1 MPSLRPLR
9 FLWLLLYRVTL
20 VGAVLAALLA
30 FLSRPRRRR
39 GQHPPSEA
47 AETPPPLPQSE
58 PLGLLGSITH
68 LSLRKRPIVFLAAGL
83 VALVGIFAATQ
94 INQELFP
101 DMDFPAITT
110 VTRFPGASPDAVA
123 EEISEPI
130 EEAISNVEGLER
142 LQSTSTDGIS
152 IVVAE
157 FDFGADIEKREEEIA
172 SSVSSLTFTAGV
184 EEPVVNRIDFADF
197 PILAFTMYGERSQ
210 AEIDALAEDVVVPAL
225 ERIDGVFSITTTGAS
240 EKLLVVSLDPER
252 MARLGITTDDVEK
265 TLEENN
271 LSTPS
276 GFAIE
281 GSKILPVRTEH
292 QLSST
297 EDVANLALVS
307 AAPTQVGGTAEQ
319 PATNSGAAEPAPL
332 RISDV
337 ADVGLEPSPLAAIAR
352 TNGQPSLAIGVFKAQ
367 EANTVEVA
375 NEATDTLD
383 RLERESLPA
392 DVETEVLFDQ
402 SDMIEE
408 SIDALLREGLFG
420 AIFAVLVIL
429 FFLTSVRATL
439 VTAVSIPLS
448 LLASIAILNW
458 QGVTLNVM
466 TLGGLTVAIGR
477 VVDDSIVVLE
487 NIYVHSR
494 RGKALFQAAVDGTR
508 EVATAILS
516 STLAAVA
523 VFLPL
528 AFIGGM
534 VGVVF
539 LPFALAV
546 TFALLASFV
555 VAMTVVPALSL
566 VLIPVLRVQE
576 GDTWLQR
583 LYTPILRWCLG
594 HRAMTLVG
602 AGALFAASFALLPFI
617 NFSFLPTSQE
627 NALMGRLELPS
638 GTALAATDEVAK
650 RIEKRLAAIDTLET
664 SQLIIGRV
672 DPSTPGAFRGGVPG
686 TNTIDVV
693 LVYDD
698 EVDIEAE
705 AESMRDLAS
714 AFPGLGANIEVL
726 GPSIE
731 SDLVELV
738 VSGSDYDGV
747 AATAERLTEAL
758 KDVPELENID
768 NDIAESQPELLALV
782 DPAKAASFQ
791 LTAEEVSQE
800 VRELLVG
807 KNLGSVR
814 IDGEPADLVV
824 RVGSQPAL
832 PMEAVGQLVLGGLG
846 GPRLEEIAEVEK
858 AQGPA
863 TVTRVDQQR
872 AATITANITGSDV
885 AGVSGRVDDL
895 VSEVE
900 KKPGVEVRVGGVFEH
915 QDEAFSDL
923 YLAMGIAVI
932 VVYIVMVASLGSLVN
947 PFTILF
953 SLPFISVGAFF
964 ALFITGRDIGLPAL
978 IGLLMLIGIVVTNAI
993 VLITFVEM
1001 LRGRGLSAREALLQG
1016 GRSRVRPIL
1025 MTAFAT
1031 IFALIPLSLGLSRGG
1046 IIIAEELATVVIG
1059 GLFTSTLLTLVV
1071 IPVVY
1076 SLFHDLGRSL
1086 GARS

>member
-1 MPSLRPLR
+1 M
-9 FLWLLLYRVTL
+9 
-20 VGAVLAALLA
+20 
-30 FLSRPRRRR
+30 SR
-39 GQHPPSEA
+39 Q
-47 AETPPPLPQSE
+47 PQDTSGE
-58 PLGLLGSITH
+58 PLGLLGGITH
-68 LSLRKRPIVFLAAGL
+68 LSLRKRTIVFLAAGL

-101 DMDFPAITT
+101 DMDFPAITI
-110 VTRFPGASPDAVA
+110 VTQFPGASPDAVA

-142 LQSTSTDGIS
+142 LQSTSADGVS
-152 IVVAE
+152 IIVAE
-157 FDFGADIEKREEEIA
+157 FDYGTDMEKREEEIA
-172 SSVSSLTFTAGV
+172 ASVSNLTFPTGV
-184 EEPVVNRIDFADF
+184 EEPVVNRIDFADY
-197 PILAFTMYGERSQ
+197 PVVAFTMYGERSQ
-210 AEIDALAEDVVVPAL
+210 GEIEALAEDVVVPAL
-225 ERIDGVFSITTTGAS
+225 ERIDGVFSVTTTGAS
-240 EKLLVVSLDPER
+240 EQRLVVSLDPER
-252 MARLGITTDDVEK
+252 MVRLGVTADDVEK
-265 TLEENN
+265 TLQENN

-281 GSKILPVRTEH
+281 DGKILPVRTEH
-292 QLSST
+292 RLTST
-297 EDVANLALVS
+297 EDVADLALVS
-307 AAPTQVGGTAEQ
+307 VASTQLGGTADR
-319 PATNSGAAEPAPL
+319 PATNEARVDVVPL
-332 RISDV
+332 RIGDV

-352 TNGQPSLAIGVFKAQ
+352 TNGQPSLAIGVVKTQ

-375 NEATDTLD
+375 NEATNTLD
-383 RLERESLPA
+383 RLKREGLPE
-392 DVETEVLFDQ
+392 DVQTVVLFDQ

-408 SIDALLREGLFG
+408 SIDALLGEGLFG

-448 LLASIAILNW
+448 LLAAIAILNW

-528 AFIGGM
+528 AFIGGL
-534 VGVVF
+534 VGEVF

-566 VLIPVLRVQE
+566 VLVPVLRVQE

-583 LYTPILRWCLG
+583 LYTPILRWSLG

-617 NFSFLPTSQE
+617 NFSFLSTSQE
-627 NALMGRLELPS
+627 NALLGRLELPS

-650 RIEKRLAAIDTLET
+650 RIEERLAAVDTLET

-672 DPSTPGAFRGGVPG
+672 DPSVPGAFRGGVPG
-686 TNTIDVV
+686 TNTIDVI
-693 LVYDD
+693 LVYD
-698 EVDIEAE
+698 EGVDIETE
-705 AESMRDLAS
+705 AKSIRDLAS
-714 AFPGLGANIEVL
+714 AFPGVRANIEVL

-738 VSGSDYDGV
+738 ISAGDYDGV

-758 KDVPELENID
+758 GTIPELENLD
-768 NDIAESQPELLALV
+768 NDIAESQPELLVSV
-782 DPAKAASFQ
+782 DPAKASSHQ
-791 LTAEEVSQE
+791 LTAEEVSEE

-807 KNLGSVR
+807 RSLGLVR
-814 IDGEPADLVV
+814 IDGQSADLVV

-832 PMEAVGQLVLGGLG
+832 PMEAVGQLVLGGVG
-846 GPRLEEIAEVEK
+846 GPQLEDIADVGV

-863 TVTRVDQQR
+863 TVTRVDQER

-900 KKPGVEVRVGGVFEH
+900 KEPGVEVRIGGVFEH
-915 QDEAFSDL
+915 QQEAFSDL

-1001 LRGRGLSAREALLQG
+1001 LKGRGLSAREALLQG

-1031 IFALIPLSLGLSRGG
+1031 IFALVPLSLGLSGGG

-1059 GLFTSTLLTLVV
+1059 GLFTSTMLTLVV
-1071 IPVVY
+1071 IPVIY
-1076 SLFHDLGRSL
+1076 SLFSDLGQRL
-1086 GARS
+1086 GTRT

>member
-1 MPSLRPLR
+1 M
-9 FLWLLLYRVTL
+9 
-20 VGAVLAALLA
+20 
-30 FLSRPRRRR
+30 SR
-39 GQHPPSEA
+39 Q
-47 AETPPPLPQSE
+47 PQDTSDG
-58 PLGLLGSITH
+58 PLGLLGGITH
-68 LSLRKRPIVFLAAGL
+68 LSLRKRAIVFLASGL
-83 VALVGIFAATQ
+83 VALVGVFAATQ

-101 DMDFPAITT
+101 NIDFPAITI

-123 EEISEPI
+123 EEISEPV

-142 LQSTSTDGIS
+142 LQSTSADGIS
-152 IVVAE
+152 ITVAE
-157 FDFGADIEKREEEIA
+157 FDYGADMEKREEEIA
-172 SSVSSLTFTAGV
+172 ASVSSLTFTAGV
-184 EEPVVNRIDFADF
+184 EQPVVNRINFADF
-197 PILAFTMYGERSQ
+197 PILAFTMYGERSR

-225 ERIDGVFSITTTGAS
+225 ERIDGVFSITTIGAS

-252 MARLGITTDDVEK
+252 MARLGVTADDVEK
-265 TLEENN
+265 TLEEND

-281 GSKILPVRTEH
+281 DGKILPVRTEH
-292 QLSST
+292 QLTST
-297 EDVANLALVS
+297 EDVADLALIS
-307 AAPTQVGGTAEQ
+307 AAPAGLAGTAEQ
-319 PATNSGAAEPAPL
+319 PATNGPAAEGVPL
-332 RISDV
+332 RIGDI

-352 TNGQPSLAIGVFKAQ
+352 TNGQPSLAIGVYKTQ

-375 NEATDTLD
+375 NEVTGTLD
-383 RLERESLPA
+383 RLEKERLPE
-392 DVETEVLFDQ
+392 DVETVVLFDQ
-402 SDMIEE
+402 SEMIEE
-408 SIDALLREGLFG
+408 SIDTLLREGLFG
-420 AIFAVLVIL
+420 AAFAVLVIL

-448 LLASIAILNW
+448 VLAAIAILNW
-458 QGVTLNVM
+458 QGVTLNIM
-466 TLGGLTVAIGR
+466 TLAGLTVAIGR

-494 RGKALFQAAVDGTR
+494 RGKALFQAAVDGAR

-516 STLAAVA
+516 STLATVA

-528 AFIGGM
+528 AFIGGL
-534 VGVVF
+534 VGEVF
-539 LPFALAV
+539 MPFALAI

-555 VAMTVVPALSL
+555 VAMTAVPALSL
-566 VLIPVLRVQE
+566 VLIPVLRAQE

-602 AGALFAASFALLPFI
+602 AGVLFAASFALLPFI
-617 NFSFLPTSQE
+617 NFSFLSTSQE
-627 NALMGRLELPS
+627 NVLLGRLELPS
-638 GTALAATDEVAK
+638 GTALATTDEVAK
-650 RIEKRLAAIDTLET
+650 RIEERLAAIDTLET
-664 SQLIIGRV
+664 SELIIGWV
-672 DPSTPGAFRGGVPG
+672 DPSTPGAFRGGIPG
-686 TNTIDVV
+686 TNTIDVI
-693 LVYDD
+693 LAYEDG
-698 EVDIEAE
+698 VDVEAE
-705 AESMRDLAS
+705 AESIRELAS
-714 AFPGLGANIEVL
+714 AFPDVQANIEVL
-726 GPSIE
+726 GPHIE

-747 AATAERLTEAL
+747 AATARRLTEAL
-758 KDVPELENID
+758 GTIPELENID
-768 NDIAESQPELLALV
+768 NDIAESEPELLVHV
-782 DPAKAASFQ
+782 DPAKASSFE

-807 KNLGSVR
+807 KNLGPVR

-824 RVGSQPAL
+824 RVGSQPAV
-832 PMEAVGQLVLGGLG
+832 PMEAVGQLVLSGVG
-846 GPRLEEIAEVEK
+846 GPRLEEIAQVDV

-863 TVTRVDQQR
+863 TVTRVDEQR
-872 AATITANITGSDV
+872 AATITANISGSDV

-900 KKPGVEVRVGGVFEH
+900 KEPGVEVRIGGVFE
-915 QDEAFSDL
+915 QQEEAFSDL
-923 YLAMGIAVI
+923 YVAMGIAVI

-964 ALFITGRDIGLPAL
+964 ALFITSRDLGLPAL

-1031 IFALIPLSLGLSRGG
+1031 IFALIPLSLGLSGG
-1046 IIIAEELATVVIG
+1046 GVIIAEELATVVIG

-1071 IPVVY
+1071 IPVIY
-1076 SLFHDLGRSL
+1076 SLFDDLAQRL
-1086 GARS
+1086 GARI

>member
-1 MPSLRPLR
+1 M
-9 FLWLLLYRVTL
+9 
-20 VGAVLAALLA
+20 
-30 FLSRPRRRR
+30 SR
-39 GQHPPSEA
+39 Q
-47 AETPPPLPQSE
+47 PQDISSE
-58 PLGLLGSITH
+58 PLGLLGGITH
-68 LSLRKRPIVFLAAGL
+68 LSLRKRAIVFLATGL
-83 VALVGIFAATQ
+83 VALVGIFAATE
-94 INQELFP
+94 INQELLP
-101 DMDFPAITT
+101 DIDFPAITI
-110 VTRFPGASPDAVA
+110 VTQFPGASPDAVA
-123 EEISEPI
+123 EEVSEPI

-142 LQSTSTDGIS
+142 LQSTSSDGVS
-152 IVVAE
+152 IIVAE
-157 FDFGADIEKREEEIA
+157 FDYGTDMEKREEEIA
-172 SSVSSLTFTAGV
+172 SSVSNLTFTTGV

-197 PILAFTMYGERSQ
+197 PILAVTMYGERSQ

-225 ERIDGVFSITTTGAS
+225 ERIDGVFSVTITGAS

-252 MARLGITTDDVEK
+252 MALLGVTADDVEK

-281 GSKILPVRTEH
+281 DGKILPVRTEH

-307 AAPTQVGGTAEQ
+307 AAPTQLGWTAEE
-319 PATNSGAAEPAPL
+319 PTTSGAAAEVVPL
-332 RISDV
+332 RIGDV

-383 RLERESLPA
+383 RLEKGIFPE
-392 DVETEVLFDQ
+392 DVQTAVLFDQ
-402 SDMIEE
+402 SDIIEE

-439 VTAVSIPLS
+439 VTAISIPLS
-448 LLASIAILNW
+448 LLAAIAILNW
-458 QGVTLNVM
+458 QGVTLNIM

-494 RGKALFQAAVDGTR
+494 RGKPLFQSAVDGTR

-516 STLAAVA
+516 STLATVA

-534 VGVVF
+534 VGEVF

-566 VLIPVLRVQE
+566 VLIPVLKVQE

-583 LYTPILRWCLG
+583 LYTPILRWSLG

-617 NFSFLPTSQE
+617 NFSFLSTSQE
-627 NALMGRLELPS
+627 NGLVGRLELPS
-638 GTALAATDEVAK
+638 GTALAATNEVAK
-650 RIEKRLAAIDTLET
+650 QIEKGLATIDTLET
-664 SQLIIGRV
+664 SELIIGRV

-686 TNTIDVV
+686 TNTIDVI
-693 LVYDD
+693 LVYDNG
-698 EVDIEAE
+698 VDIEDE
-705 AESMRDLAS
+705 AERMRALAS
-714 AFPGLGANIEVL
+714 AFPGVQASIEVL

-738 VSGSDYDGV
+738 VSGGDYAGV
-747 AATAERLTEAL
+747 AATAGRLTEAL
-758 KDVPELENID
+758 RDIPELENID
-768 NDIAESQPELLALV
+768 NDIAESEPELLVQV
-782 DPAKAASFQ
+782 DPAKASSYQ

-807 KNLGSVR
+807 IDLGPVQ
-814 IDGEPADLVV
+814 IDGESADLVMK
-824 RVGSQPAL
+824 VGSQPAV
-832 PMEAVGQLVLGGLG
+832 PMEAVGQLVLGGFG
-846 GPRLEEIAEVEK
+846 GPRLDDIADVGE

-872 AATITANITGSDV
+872 AATVTANITGSDV

-900 KKPGVEVRVGGVFEH
+900 KEPGVEIRIGGVFE
-915 QDEAFSDL
+915 QQEEAFSDL

-993 VLITFVEM
+993 VFITFVEM
-1001 LRGRGLSAREALLQG
+1001 LRGRGLSARDALLHG

-1031 IFALIPLSLGLSRGG
+1031 IFALIPLSLGLSAGG

-1076 SLFHDLGRSL
+1076 SLFHDLGRWL
-1086 GARS
+1086 GARTASPG

>member
-1 MPSLRPLR
+1 MSNRRPLR
-9 FLWLLLYRVTL
+9 FLWLLLSRVAV
-20 VGAVLAALLA
+20 VGAAVAALLA
-30 FLSRPRRRR
+30 FLSRSRRQRR
-39 GQHPPSEA
+39 QGPSGEA
-47 AETPPPLPQSE
+47 AGATSPPPPSE
-58 PLGLLGSITH
+58 PLGLLGGITH
-68 LSLRKRPIVFLAAGL
+68 LSLRKRTIVFLAAGL
-83 VALVGIFAATQ
+83 VALAGIFAATQ

-101 DMDFPAITT
+101 DIDFPAITV
-110 VTRFPGASPDAVA
+110 VTRFPGASPDAVS

-130 EEAISNVEGLER
+130 EGAISNVQGLER
-142 LQSTSTDGIS
+142 LQSTSADGIS
-152 IVVAE
+152 IIEAE
-157 FDFGADIEKREEEIA
+157 FDYGTDLEKREEEIA
-172 SSVSSLTFTAGV
+172 NSVSNLSFTAGV
-184 EEPVVNRIDFADF
+184 GDPVVNRIDLADF

-225 ERIDGVFSITTTGAS
+225 ERIDGVFSVTTTGAS
-240 EKLLVVSLDPER
+240 ENRLVVSLDPAR
-252 MARLGITTDDVEK
+252 MASSAVTADDVEK

-276 GFAIE
+276 GFAVE
-281 GSKILPVRTEH
+281 NGKILPVRTEH
-292 QLSST
+292 QLIST
-297 EDVANLALVS
+297 EDVADLALVS
-307 AAPTQVGGTAEQ
+307 AAPADG
-319 PATNSGAAEPAPL
+319 PAL

-367 EANTVEVA
+367 DANTVEVA
-375 NEATDTLD
+375 NEVANTLD
-383 RLERESLPA
+383 RLEREGLLK
-392 DVETEVLFDQ
+392 DVRTTIMFDQ

-408 SIDALLREGLFG
+408 SIDALLQEGLLG

-448 LLASIAILNW
+448 LLAAIAVLNW

-466 TLGGLTVAIGR
+466 TLGGLTVAVGR

-494 RGKALFQAAVDGTR
+494 RGKPLFQAAVDGPR
-508 EVATAILS
+508 EVSTAILS
-516 STLAAVA
+516 STLVAIA

-528 AFIGGM
+528 ALMGGL
-534 VGVVF
+534 VGEFYV
-539 LPFALAV
+539 PFALAV
-546 TFALLASFV
+546 AFALLASFV
-555 VAMTVVPALSL
+555 VAMTVVPALSV
-566 VLIPVLRVQE
+566 VLIPVLKAQD

-617 NFSFLPTSQE
+617 NFSFLATDQE
-627 NALMGRLELPS
+627 NVLLGRLELPS
-638 GTALAATDEVAK
+638 GTHLAATNEVAE
-650 RIEKRLAAIDTLET
+650 RIEDRLATIDTLET

-672 DPSTPGAFRGGVPG
+672 DPSTPGAMRGGVPG
-686 TNTIDVV
+686 TNTIDFV
-693 LVYDD
+693 LAYDD
-698 EVDIEAE
+698 GVDIEAE
-705 AESMRDLAS
+705 AESMRKLAS
-714 AFPGLGANIEVL
+714 AFPGVQANVEIL
-726 GPSIE
+726 GPHFE
-731 SDLVELV
+731 SDLVEIV
-738 VSGSDYDGV
+738 VSGSDYEGV
-747 AATAERLTEAL
+747 AATTKLLTEAL
-758 KDVPELENID
+758 GTIPELENLD
-768 NDIAESQPELLALV
+768 NNIAESQPELLVLV
-782 DPAKAASFQ
+782 DPAKASSYQ

-807 KNLGSVR
+807 RNLGTVR

-824 RVGSQPAL
+824 RVGSQPAV
-832 PMEAVGQLVLGGLG
+832 PMERVGQLVLGGLG
-846 GPRLEEIAEVEK
+846 GPRLEEIAEVDI

-885 AGVSGRVDDL
+885 GGVSGRVDD
-895 VSEVE
+895 VMSDVE
-900 KKPGVEVRVGGVFEH
+900 REPGVDVRIGGIFE
-915 QDEAFSDL
+915 QQEEAFTGL
-923 YLAMGIAVI
+923 YYAMGIAVI

-947 PFTILF
+947 PFIILF

-964 ALFITGRDIGLPAL
+964 ALFVTDRDIGLSAL

-1001 LRGRGLSAREALLQG
+1001 LKGRGLSTREALLQG

-1046 IIIAEELATVVIG
+1046 MIIAEELATVVIG
-1059 GLFTSTLLTLVV
+1059 GLFTSTMLTLVV
-1071 IPVVY
+1071 IPVIY
-1076 SLFHDLGRSL
+1076 SLFSDLGQRL
-1086 GARS
+1086 RART

>member
-1 MPSLRPLR
+1 MHSLSPLR
-9 FLWLLLYRVTL
+9 FLWLLLYRVAL

-30 FLSRPRRRR
+30 FISRRWRRR
-39 GQHPPSEA
+39 GQDPPGEA
-47 AETPPPLPQSE
+47 AETPPLPPQSE
-58 PLGLLGSITH
+58 PLGLLGGITH
-68 LSLRKRPIVFLAAGL
+68 LSLRKRAIVFLATGL
-83 VALVGIFAATQ
+83 VALLGIFAATE
-94 INQELFP
+94 INQELLP
-101 DMDFPAITT
+101 DIDFPAITI
-110 VTRFPGASPDAVA
+110 VTQFPGASPDAVA
-123 EEISEPI
+123 EEVSEPI

-142 LQSTSTDGIS
+142 LQSTSADGIS
-152 IVVAE
+152 IIVAE
-157 FDFGADIEKREEEIA
+157 FDYGADMEKREEEIA
-172 SSVSSLTFTAGV
+172 SSVSNLTFTTGV
-184 EEPVVNRIDFADF
+184 EEPVVSRINFADF
-197 PILAFTMYGERSQ
+197 PILALTMYGERSQ

-225 ERIDGVFSITTTGAS
+225 ERIDGVFSVTVTGAS

-252 MARLGITTDDVEK
+252 MARRGVTADDVEK

-281 GSKILPVRTEH
+281 DGKILPVRTEH

-307 AAPTQVGGTAEQ
+307 AAPTQQ
-319 PATNSGAAEPAPL
+319 PATDGPAVEVVPL
-332 RISDV
+332 RIGDV
-337 ADVGLEPSPLAAIAR
+337 ADVGLEPSPTAAIAR
-352 TNGQPSLAIGVFKAQ
+352 TNGQPGLAIGVFKAQ

-383 RLERESLPA
+383 RLQRESLPE
-392 DVETEVLFDQ
+392 DVQTAVLFDQ

-448 LLASIAILNW
+448 LLAAIAILNW
-458 QGVTLNVM
+458 QDVTLNIM

-487 NIYVHSR
+487 NIYGHSR
-494 RGKALFQAAVDGTR
+494 RGKPLFQSAVDGTR

-516 STLAAVA
+516 STLATVA

-528 AFIGGM
+528 AFIGGL
-534 VGVVF
+534 VGEVF

-617 NFSFLPTSQE
+617 NFSFLSTSQE
-627 NALMGRLELPS
+627 NALVGRLELPS
-638 GTALAATDEVAK
+638 GTALATTNEVAK
-650 RIEKRLAAIDTLET
+650 QIEKGLATIDTLET
-664 SQLIIGRV
+664 SELIIGRV

-686 TNTIDVV
+686 TNTIDVI

-698 EVDIEAE
+698 GVDIENE
-705 AESMRDLAS
+705 AERMRELAS
-714 AFPGLGANIEVL
+714 AFPGVQANLEVL
-726 GPSIE
+726 GPHIE

-738 VSGSDYDGV
+738 VSGSDYGGV
-747 AATAERLTEAL
+747 AATAGRLTESL
-758 KDVPELENID
+758 RTIPELENID
-768 NDIAESQPELLALV
+768 NDIAESEPELLVQV
-782 DPAKAASFQ
+782 DPAKASSFE

-807 KNLGSVR
+807 IDLGPVH
-814 IDGEPADLVV
+814 IDGESADLVMK
-824 RVGSQPAL
+824 VGSQPAV
-832 PMEAVGQLVLGGLG
+832 PMEAVGQLVLGGFG
-846 GPRLEEIAEVEK
+846 GPRLDDIADVGV

-872 AATITANITGSDV
+872 AATVTANITGSDV
-885 AGVSGRVDDL
+885 GGVSGRVDDK

-900 KKPGVEVRVGGVFEH
+900 KEPGVEVRIGGVFE
-915 QDEAFSDL
+915 QQQEAFSDL

-964 ALFITGRDIGLPAL
+964 ALFITGRDLGLPAL

-993 VLITFVEM
+993 VFITFVEM

-1031 IFALIPLSLGLSRGG
+1031 IFALIPLSLGLSHGG
-1046 IIIAEELATVVIG
+1046 VIIAEELATVVIG

-1071 IPVVY
+1071 IPVIY
-1076 SLFHDLGRSL
+1076 SLFHDLGRWL
-1086 GARS
+1086 GARTASPG